1 MFSPKGLVLFGST
14 RLGKTVWARSLGP
27 HNYFGGL
34 FNVDDFSESA
44 EYAIFDDIAGGFSF
58 FPGYKNWMGGQFQ
71 FTVTD
76 KFKHKRT
83 VRWGKPTIWLCNT
96 DPRLDYYKPGTT
108 PDWEWMEA
116 NCEFVEITSAI
127 FRASTE

>member
-96 DPRLDYYKPGTT
+96 DPRLDFYKPGGA

-116 NCEFVEITSAI
+116 NCEFVEITSPI
-127 FRASTE
+127 FRANTE